1 MFTLKID
8 TDQPNDIFE
17 NGQHIQL
24 FVLIDNHSDKSLT
37 GQLMWRVTTDT
48 GRIPGGDYGYRY
60 PTPGSSRKD
69 YTLEADRLAAGFY
82 RMESQFQHQQQVV
95 SDQMMIGYQPDLIQV
110 PLTRQPDFDAFW
122 HKAETQL
129 RQTSP
134 NYRAERQP
142 NMGNERFTY
151 IW

>member
-48 GRIPGGDYGYRY
+48 GEFLEE
-60 PTPGSSRKD
+60 TTVTV
-69 YTLEADRLAAGFY
+69 TL
-82 RMESQFQHQQQVV
+82 
-95 SDQMMIGYQPDLIQV
+95 P
-110 PLTRQPDFDAFW
+110 P
-122 HKAETQL
+122 
-129 RQTSP
+129 
-134 NYRAERQP
+134 
-142 NMGNERFTY
+142 
-151 IW
+151 